1 MRIDPI
7 VTGHAVRPEGQD
19 MFRGKSLV
27 IPQMAVGTNILVKRR
42 GIIFYMAILADK
54 GCAI

>member
-1 MRIDPI
+1 MRVDPI

-19 MFRGKSLV
+19 MFRGKGLV
-27 IPQMAVGTNILVKRR
+27 DLQVTIGASGLVKGHR
-42 GIIFYMAILADK
+42 IIFYMAILADK